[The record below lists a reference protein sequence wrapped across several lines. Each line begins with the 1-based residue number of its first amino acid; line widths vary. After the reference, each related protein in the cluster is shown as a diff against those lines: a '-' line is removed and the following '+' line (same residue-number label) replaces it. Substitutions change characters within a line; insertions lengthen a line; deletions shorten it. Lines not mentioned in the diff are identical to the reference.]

1 MVKGKINANIRC
13 YHLMPA
19 PGVEAVC
26 GPEVSLDPSSS
37 WMGMSREQK
46 YLEMNQSEVSTI
58 LDQPITVEYNSPED
72 VLGEGSCA
80 GVEASCSLKAESLG
94 HLAHH
99 HLLTQLVLEAAPG
112 LALEGGE
119 VMLQRRLLGHV

>member
-1 MVKGKINANIRC
+1 
-13 YHLMPA
+13 MPA

-46 YLEMNQSEVSTI
+46 YLEMNQSEVSNI

-72 VLGEGSCA
+72 ILGEGSCTR
-80 GVEASCSLKAESLG
+80 VEASCSLKAESLG
-94 HLAHH
+94 HLTHH
-99 HLLTQLVLEAAPG
+99 HLEMNQS
-112 LALEGGE
+112 E
-119 VMLQRRLLGHV
+119 VSNILDQPITVEYNSSPPSCPACT